1 MMVNSRSKYGNRKVA
16 RDGMTFD
23 SVKEYRRFCELR
35 LLDPAKGT
43 VMRRECALQGLPG
56 QKPCEVRLS
65 PTNDKVERGR
75 RPWRK

>member
-35 LLDPAKGT
+35 LLERAGE
-43 VMRRECALQGLPG
+43 VAGVRRQVKLYL
-56 QKPCEVRLS
+56 
-65 PTNDKVERGR
+65 R
-75 RPWRK
+75 RKMPNGS